1 MPGAAPQS
9 PQPPLDPNQITL
21 YRSEFEQK
29 LKDCH
34 DLALE
39 QIHEKQI
46 DAQTQ
51 KQNADLDCGGG
62 NDQTCLAKS
71 TATYTATMNS
81 LQKQSND
88 ADGVYAKE
96 ISQLS
101 YYFQNN
107 TCGSV
112 NTSGCS
118 ADVKQL
124 FAKPVAQW
132 SCDALANLL
141 NPNTQ

>member
-1 MPGAAPQS
+1 LA
-9 PQPPLDPNQITL
+9 PNQITL
-21 YRSEFEQK
+21 LRSEFEQK

-46 DAQTQ
+46 DAQTR

-71 TATYTATMNS
+71 TATYIATMNN

-96 ISQLS
+96 K
-101 YYFQNN
+101 F
-107 TCGSV
+107 SV
-112 NTSGCS
+112 GL
-118 ADVKQL
+118 L
-124 FAKPVAQW
+124 FFKTTRVV
-132 SCDALANLL
+132 L
-141 NPNTQ
+141 